1 MAVDCEPGAV
11 RRDVAVLETMAAISI
26 ALTLVASV
34 MQALVFQSLGGLDTQ
49 LHVLNSSFTT
59 PSADHATEKH

>member
-1 MAVDCEPGAV
+1 MAVDYEPGAL
-11 RRDVAVLETMAAISI
+11 RRDVAVLKTMAAILI

-49 LHVLNSSFTT
+49 LHVLNSLSSAPF
-59 PSADHATEKH
+59 ADHATEKH